1 MVGEK
6 ATRRESNR
14 QQHPRAF
21 GQMIKDDKA
30 QRTHT
35 HTRGHTRRREKER
48 KCQKATRRESKD
60 SAIVPEHRIVESVCS
75 GRVGS
80 GRVGRRESN

>member
-1 MVGEK
+1 MNPDVTVGRTAEDAEEK
-6 ATRRESNR
+6 S
-14 QQHPRAF
+14 
-21 GQMIKDDKA
+21 
-30 QRTHT
+30 
-35 HTRGHTRRREKER
+35 
-48 KCQKATRRESKD
+48 RESKD